1 MFRRGIFTQEQYLK
15 LGRAKQACAPPIA
28 YNLLDVGDQPSED
41 QVRAFED
48 ISFWMRTSNGTF
60 RTTFRDRFRE
70 VDEAALRWMQKLFPP
85 GAEIHVEDRA
95 VSHGLTSKEWAE
107 RVFQAFPNARFEASD
122 VLLELYEISRG
133 GAAYVL
139 EPSGRAIQYVKSP
152 FVVSL
157 VDQAEPRRYPVNW
170 VVARWAKR
178 RFEAL
183 KLGTDWIEAAERQG
197 WRVRK
202 IPFAHPEARE
212 LARRNSRF
220 QIRVR
225 SVFDATAEGS
235 DVIRTMNILNSSY
248 FSEQELTTAVNAIFQ
263 SMRPGGLWIAGRTL
277 EEDLSN
283 HVSLLRRGDRRWE
296 VVERIGRGWEL
307 ERLALGAA

>member
-1 MFRRGIFTQEQYLK
+1 MFRFGIFTQEQYLK
-15 LGRAKQACAPPIA
+15 LGREKRGCAPPIA
-28 YNLLDVGDQPSED
+28 YSLLDAGDRPSAD

-48 ISFWMRTSNGTF
+48 ISFSMRTSNGTF

-70 VDEAALRWMQKLFPP
+70 VDGAALRWMLKLFAPE
-85 GAEIHVEDRA
+85 AEIRVEDRA

-107 RVFQAFPNARFEASD
+107 RVFQAFPNAWFEASD

-133 GAAYVL
+133 GVAYIL
-139 EPSGRAIQYVKSP
+139 EPSGRAIQYVKPP

-170 VVARWAKR
+170 LVARRAKR
-178 RFEAL
+178 RFEEL
-183 KLGTDWIEAAERQG
+183 KLGTEWMAAAERQG
-197 WRVRK
+197 WQARK
-202 IPFAHPEARE
+202 IPFVHPEARE

-220 QIRVR
+220 EMRVR
-225 SVFDATAEGS
+225 SVFDITAEGS

-248 FSEQELTTAVNAIFQ
+248 FSEQKLVEGVDAIFK
-263 SMRPGGLWIAGRTL
+263 SVRLGGLWIAGRTL

-283 HVSLLRRGDRRWE
+283 HVSLLLRGDRAWE
-296 VVERIGRGWEL
+296 VVERIGQGWEL
-307 ERLALGAA
+307 ERLALGAL

>member
-1 MFRRGIFTQEQYLK
+1 MFRFGIFTQEQYLK
-15 LGRAKQACAPPIA
+15 LGREKRGCAPPIA
-28 YNLLDVGDQPSED
+28 YNLLDVGDRPNAD

-70 VDEAALRWMQKLFPP
+70 VDDAALRWMRKLFSME
-85 GAEIHVEDRA
+85 AEIRVEDRA
-95 VSHGLTSKEWAE
+95 VSHALTSKEWAE
-107 RVFQAFPNARFEASD
+107 RVFEAFPNARFEASD

-133 GAAYVL
+133 GAAYIL

-170 VVARWAKR
+170 VVAQWAKR
-178 RFEAL
+178 RFEEL
-183 KLGTDWIEAAERQG
+183 RLGTEWMETAERQG

-212 LARRNSRF
+212 LARRNSSF
-220 QIRVR
+220 EIRVR
-225 SVFDATAEGS
+225 SVFDITAEGS

-248 FSEQELTTAVNAIFQ
+248 FSEEQLKEAVNAILR
-263 SMRPGGLWIAGRTL
+263 SLRPGGLWIAGRTL

-283 HVSLLRRGDRRWE
+283 HVSLLWRGDRAWE

-307 ERLALGAA
+307 ERLALGAQ